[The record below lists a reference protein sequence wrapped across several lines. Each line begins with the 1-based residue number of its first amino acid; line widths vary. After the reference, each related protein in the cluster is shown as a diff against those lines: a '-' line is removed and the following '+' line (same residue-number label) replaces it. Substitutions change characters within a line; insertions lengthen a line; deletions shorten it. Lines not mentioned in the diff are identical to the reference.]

1 METRVADLEKV
12 VKDTKVIRDCISGWA
27 YGAGVLVLLV
37 LLLLLLLLLQAQLTI
52 KDNKLQ
58 EVQNDYAQFRVKSN
72 QSEVL
77 LITSVRVLAF
87 VSI

>member
-27 YGAGVLVLLV
+27 FGAGVLVLL
-37 LLLLLLLLLQAQLTI
+37 LPLLLLQAQLTI

-77 LITSVRVLAF
+77 LITSISVLAF
-87 VSI
+87 ASS